1 MHSSKF
7 KEIEKR
13 LQYTGE
19 KKCAWCTLLITLF
32 INFHVFAEIGCKTGT
47 FARNAR
53 VIYSPVTFSPHTST
67 RFYIEYKFSVRSRN

>member
-53 VIYSPVTFSPHTST
+53 VDIFAGDFFTSYFHPILY
-67 RFYIEYKFSVRSRN
+67 RI